1 MASSPG
7 WVARVRE
14 SVRSHPVGLAMGLI
28 GTILSIAASV
38 AELTGFNVRDLA
50 QRWSSAAPATLSSE
64 TRSVLRARLRPLTAD
79 GALSV
84 DESRELRAYVANLKL
99 EAQPAEQYLV
109 EIEPRMLQAARNA
122 QEGAELAAQERFPE
136 ARARF
141 REATRLD
148 GENATAWA
156 NLGGAALELGVTT
169 EAEAAL
175 RKALALE
182 PQSIEANYNLGACL
196 AAQKRGPAALDHL
209 ERSMTLLLHGD
220 APPVFSRQALLDDLQ
235 TSDDFSALRG
245 SDRFDALI
253 RRIYA
258 DFR

>member
-1 MASSPG
+1 MSNSPG
-7 WVARVRE
+7 WVAIA
-14 SVRSHPVGLAMGLI
+14 RSFARRHPVGVVVTALASFVTFLG
-28 GTILSIAASV
+28 GIADV
-38 AELTGFNVRDLA
+38 TGFNLRDLSD
-50 QRWSSAAPATLSSE
+50 RWSSLAPATLSDK
-64 TRSVLRARLRPLTAD
+64 TRSALRSRLRPLAAD

-84 DESRELRAYVANLKL
+84 DESQELRDYVASLGL
-99 EAQPAEQYLV
+99 EIQPAEQYLS
-109 EIEPRMLQAARNA
+109 ELEPRMLQAARDLQVGA
-122 QEGAELAAQERFPE
+122 QLAAQERFPE

-148 GENATAWA
+148 SESATAWA

-196 AAQKRGPAALDHL
+196 AAQKRGSAALDHL

-220 APPVFSRQALLDDLQ
+220 ASPVFSRQALLDDLQ
-235 TSDDFSALRG
+235 TSDHFSALRG